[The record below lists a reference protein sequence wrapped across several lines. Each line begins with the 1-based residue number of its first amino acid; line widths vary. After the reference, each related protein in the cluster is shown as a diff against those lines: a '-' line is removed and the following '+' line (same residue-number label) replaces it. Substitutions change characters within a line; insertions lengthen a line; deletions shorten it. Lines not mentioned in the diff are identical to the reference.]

1 MAYTNKSNTNKPSK
15 PNNNNINRPNNRVSQ
30 PWSPRPEKST
40 NRHTSNRTSNK
51 VSRNKVTS
59 VASGQTLNLFY
70 PQSIIN
76 WTMKQLNSNK
86 TTKVTNVTSNLN
98 NQKYSALD
106 SLLTTYADPNSPF
119 NNLTMTAN
127 GAIAY
132 KTSGSKLVDI
142 NFAIGELRSA
152 DEKTVI
158 QKFRDAFEENPEFA
172 LKWLFWLRDV
182 REGSGERKAFRTILV
197 DLSKNGLSKFV
208 DNMVPY
214 LGFYGRYDDMWELL
228 DTPSKSAVLRF
239 TAKQLKEDL
248 ANRKAGK
255 SISLISKWI
264 PSGNASSKVSA
275 KYNKQIRTY
284 LKWSPSQMQHTLAIL
299 RKYIDVVERKMSSDN
314 WQAIDYEK
322 VPSKASK
329 LYTKAFMKHDKDR
342 YTTYLEGL
350 KTGKAKVNASVL
362 NPCEIVHKV
371 YMSISWYGKDLD
383 TLTLMEAMWKNLPD
397 RVQGEGDTICVLDT
411 SGSMRSTV
419 DYGTMSMTCKQVAES
434 LAIYFAERC
443 SGVFKDK
450 IITFSHSPR
459 YMDLTGCTSLESK
472 LNYIQKYS
480 EISDTNIEA
489 TFDLLLN
496 TAIKGHLSQ
505 DELPKRILILSDG
518 GFNSIAE
525 QTPDQTLFQTINQK
539 WNNAGYEMPTLVFWN
554 ILGESRWGYGS
565 KAMPVSYNEDF
576 PCLLVSGY
584 NTASLNMVL
593 KGQESPLEGILSVIN
608 TERYEPIKEAFLKN
622 CEGLKDEIRVTGNL
636 LN

>member
-1 MAYTNKSNTNKPSK
+1 MAYTNKPSK
-15 PNNNNINRPNNRVSQ
+15 PKNNLQNQ
-30 PWSPRPEKST
+30 PWSPRPENPTT
-40 NRHTSNRTSNK
+40 NRKTSNHTSNK

-59 VASGQTLNLFY
+59 VTSGQTLNLFY

-76 WTMKQLNSNK
+76 WAMKQMNSNK
-86 TTKVTNVTSNLN
+86 TAKVTNVTSNLN
-98 NQKYSALD
+98 SQNYSILD
-106 SLLTTYADPNSPF
+106 RLLTTYTDPNSPF

-127 GAIAY
+127 GANAY

-152 DEKTVI
+152 SEENIIK
-158 QKFRDAFEENPEFA
+158 KFRDAFEENPEFA

-182 REGSGERKAFRTILV
+182 REGSGERKAFRVILK

-275 KYNKQIRTY
+275 KYNKQIRDY
-284 LKWSPSQMQHTLAIL
+284 LKWTPSQMQHTLTIL

-314 WQAIDYEK
+314 WQSIDYEK
-322 VPSKASK
+322 VPSKAAK

-342 YTTYLEGL
+342 YTAYLEGL

-362 NPCEIVHKV
+362 NPCEIVQKI
-371 YMSISWYGKDLD
+371 YESISWYGRNED
-383 TLTLMEAMWKNLPD
+383 TITLMEAMWKNLPD

-411 SGSMRSTV
+411 SGSMCSTV
-419 DYGTMSMTCKQVAES
+419 DSKTRMTCKEVAES

-443 SGVFKDK
+443 SGVFQNK

-459 YMDLTGCTSLESK
+459 YMDLTRCDSLESK
-472 LNYIQKYS
+472 LKYIQKYG
-480 EISDTNIEA
+480 EVSDTNIES

-496 TAIKGHLSQ
+496 TAIEGHLTQ
-505 DELPKRILILSDG
+505 DQIPKRVLILSDM
-518 GFNSIAE
+518 GFNSSSCTQAPN
-525 QTPDQTLFQTINQK
+525 TTLFQTINQK
-539 WNNAGYEMPTLVFWN
+539 WNKAGYEMPTLIFWN

-565 KAMPVSYNEDF
+565 KAIPVSYNEDF

-593 KGQESPLEGILSVIN
+593 KSQESPLEGILSVIN
-608 TERYEPIKEAFLKN
+608 TERYEPIKEAFLKS
-622 CEGLKDEIRVTGNL
+622 CEGLKDEIRVAGNL
-636 LN
+636 LS

>member
-1 MAYTNKSNTNKPSK
+1 MAYTNKPSK
-15 PNNNNINRPNNRVSQ
+15 PSNKSNNNNTNRPNNKASQ
-30 PWSPRPEKST
+30 PWSPRPEKSVS
-40 NRHTSNRTSNK
+40 RKSSNSTSNK
-51 VSRNKVTS
+51 VSRNRVTN
-59 VASGQTLNLFY
+59 VTSGQTLNQFY

-76 WTMKQLNSNK
+76 WTMKQLNSG
-86 TTKVTNVTSNLN
+86 KVTNVTPNLN
-98 NQKYSALD
+98 SQKYSALD
-106 SLLTTYADPNSPF
+106 SLLTTYNNPNSPF

-127 GAIAY
+127 RANAY

-152 DEKTVI
+152 SEENIIK
-158 QKFRDAFEENPEFA
+158 KFRDAFDENPEFA

-182 REGSGERKAFRTILV
+182 REGSGERKAFRVILK

-228 DTPSKSAVLRF
+228 DTPSKNAVLRF

-275 KYNKQIRTY
+275 KYNKQIRDY
-284 LKWSPSQMQHTLAIL
+284 LKWTPSQMQHTLTIL

-342 YTTYLEGL
+342 YTAYLEGL

-362 NPCEIVHKV
+362 NPCEIVDKL
-371 YMSISWYGKDLD
+371 YESISWYRHDEN
-383 TLTLMEAMWKNLPD
+383 TTTLMEAMWKNLPD

-411 SGSMRSTV
+411 SGSMGSRV
-419 DYGTMSMTCKQVAES
+419 DYKSNSMSCKEVAES

-443 SGVFKDK
+443 SGVFQNK

-459 YMDLTGCTSLESK
+459 YMDLTGCDSLESK
-472 LNYIQKYS
+472 LKYIQKYS

-496 TAIKGHLSQ
+496 TAIQGRLTQ
-505 DELPKRILILSDG
+505 DELPKRVLILSDM
-518 GFNSIAE
+518 GFNDASE
-525 QTPDQTLFQTINQK
+525 YTPDETLFQTINKK
-539 WNNAGYEMPTLVFWN
+539 WNKAGYEMPTLIFWN

-565 KAMPVSYNEDF
+565 KAIPVSYNEDF
-576 PCLLVSGY
+576 PCILVSGY
-584 NTASLNMVL
+584 NTASLNMAL

-608 TERYEPIKEAFLKN
+608 AERYEPIKEAFLKS
-622 CEGLKDEIRVTGNL
+622 CEGLKDEIRVAGNL
-636 LN
+636 LS

>member
-1 MAYTNKSNTNKPSK
+1 MAYTNKPNTNKPSK
-15 PNNNNINRPNNRVSQ
+15 PNNNNVNRPNNRVSQ
-30 PWSPRPEKST
+30 PWSPRPEKTT
-40 NRHTSNRTSNK
+40 NRHTSNK
-51 VSRNKVTS
+51 VSR
-59 VASGQTLNLFY
+59 GQRIQAIQPKTLNLFY

-76 WTMKQLNSNK
+76 WTMKQLNSG
-86 TTKVTNVTSNLN
+86 KVTNVTSNLN
-98 NQKYSALD
+98 TQKYSALD
-106 SLLTTYADPNSPF
+106 SLLTTYNNPNSPF

-182 REGSGERKAFRTILV
+182 REGSGERRAFRTILV

-228 DTPSKSAVLRF
+228 DTPSKNAVLRF

-255 SISLISKWI
+255 PISLLAKWC
-264 PSGNASSKVSA
+264 PSWATSSKVSMQRARIIA
-275 KYNKQIRTY
+275 KY
-284 LKWSPSQMQHTLAIL
+284 LKWNGSQYAHSMTVL
-299 RKYIDVVERKMSSDN
+299 RKHIDICERLMSSNN

-322 VPSKASK
+322 VPSKAAK
-329 LYTKAFMKHDKDR
+329 LYSRAFMKHDGER
-342 YTTYLEGL
+342 YTAYLEGL

-362 NPCEIVHKV
+362 NPCEIVHKL
-371 YMSISWYGKDLD
+371 YECTSWYRNDQN
-383 TLTLMEAMWKNLPD
+383 TATLMEVMWKNLPD

-411 SGSMRSTV
+411 SGSMGSRV
-419 DYGTMSMTCKQVAES
+419 DYNSSSTMTCKEVAES

-443 SGVFKDK
+443 SGVFQNK

-459 YMDLTGCTSLESK
+459 YMDLTRCDSLESK
-472 LNYIQKYS
+472 LKYIQKYS
-480 EISDTNIEA
+480 EISDTCIES

-496 TAIKGHLSQ
+496 TAIKGHLTQ
-505 DELPKRILILSDG
+505 DELPKRVLILSDQ
-518 GFNSIAE
+518 GFNSASE
-525 QTPDQTLFQTINQK
+525 QTPNATLFQTINQK
-539 WNNAGYEMPTLVFWN
+539 WNKAGYEMPTLVFWN

-565 KAMPVSYNEDF
+565 KAIPVSYNEDF

-593 KGQESPLEGILSVIN
+593 KGQDNPLEGILSVIN
-608 TERYEPIKEAFLKN
+608 TERYEPIKEAFLKS
-622 CEGLKDEIRVTGNL
+622 CEGLKDEIQVAGNL
-636 LN
+636 FS

>member
-1 MAYTNKSNTNKPSK
+1 MAYTNKPSK
-15 PNNNNINRPNNRVSQ
+15 PNNNNVNRPNNRVSN

-40 NRHTSNRTSNK
+40 NRHTSNK
-51 VSRNKVTS
+51 VSR
-59 VASGQTLNLFY
+59 GQRIQATQPKTLNLFY

-76 WTMKQLNSNK
+76 WAMKQLNSNK
-86 TTKVTNVTSNLN
+86 TTKVTNVTYNLN
-98 NQKYSALD
+98 NQKYSILD
-106 SLLTTYADPNSPF
+106 SLLTTYTDPNSPF

-228 DTPSKSAVLRF
+228 YTPSKNAVLRF

-255 SISLISKWI
+255 PISLLAKWC
-264 PSGNASSKVSA
+264 PSWATSSKISMQRARIIA
-275 KYNKQIRTY
+275 KY
-284 LKWSPSQMQHTLAIL
+284 LKWNGSQYAHSMTVL
-299 RKYIDVVERKMSSDN
+299 RKYINICERFMSSNN

-322 VPSKASK
+322 VPSKAAK
-329 LYTKAFMKHDKDR
+329 LYTKAFMKHDKNR
-342 YTTYLEGL
+342 YTAYLEGL

-362 NPCEIVHKV
+362 NPCEIVHKL
-371 YMSISWYGKDLD
+371 YESTSWYRNDRD
-383 TLTLMEAMWKNLPD
+383 TVTLMEAMWKNLPN

-411 SGSMRSTV
+411 SGSMWSTV
-419 DYGTMSMTCKQVAES
+419 DSKTNMRCREVAES

-443 SGVFKDK
+443 SGVFQDK

-459 YMDLTGCTSLESK
+459 YMDLTGCDSLESK
-472 LNYIQKYS
+472 LKYIQKYS
-480 EISDTNIEA
+480 EIADTNIEA

-496 TAIKGHLSQ
+496 TAVRGKLTQ
-505 DELPKRILILSDG
+505 DELPKRVLILSDM
-518 GFNSIAE
+518 GFNDASE
-525 QTPDQTLFQTINQK
+525 YTPNETLFQAINKK
-539 WNNAGYEMPTLVFWN
+539 WNKAGYEMPTLVFWN

-565 KAMPVSYNEDF
+565 KAIPVSYKEDF

-593 KGQESPLEGILSVIN
+593 KGQENPLEGILSVIN
-608 TERYEPIKEAFLKN
+608 SERYEPIKEAFLKS
-622 CEGLKDEIRVTGNL
+622 CEGLKDEIRIAGNL
-636 LN
+636 LS

>member
-1 MAYTNKSNTNKPSK
+1 MAYTNKPSK
-15 PNNNNINRPNNRVSQ
+15 PNNNNSNRPKNSLQNQ

-40 NRHTSNRTSNK
+40 SRKPSNSTSNK
-51 VSRNKVTS
+51 VSRGQRTKVTQP
-59 VASGQTLNLFY
+59 QTLNLFY

-76 WTMKQLNSNK
+76 WTMKQLNSG
-86 TTKVTNVTSNLN
+86 KVTNVTSNLN
-98 NQKYSALD
+98 SQKYSALD
-106 SLLTTYADPNSPF
+106 SLLTTYNNPNSPF

-127 GAIAY
+127 GAKAY

-152 DEKTVI
+152 SEENIIK
-158 QKFRDAFEENPEFA
+158 KFRDAFEENPEFA

-182 REGSGERKAFRTILV
+182 REGSGERKAFRVILK

-228 DTPSKSAVLRF
+228 DTPSKHAVLRF

-255 SISLISKWI
+255 SVSLISKWI

-284 LKWSPSQMQHTLAIL
+284 LKWTGSQMQHTLAIL

-342 YTTYLEGL
+342 YTAYLEGL

-371 YMSISWYGKDLD
+371 YESISWYGKNED

-411 SGSMRSTV
+411 SGSMCSTV
-419 DYGTMSMTCKQVAES
+419 DSKTRMTCKEVAES

-443 SGVFKDK
+443 SGVFQNK

-459 YMDLTGCTSLESK
+459 YMDLTGCDSLESK

-480 EISDTNIEA
+480 EVADTNIEA

-496 TAIKGHLSQ
+496 TAIEGHLSQ
-505 DELPKRILILSDG
+505 DQIPKRVLILSDM
-518 GFNSIAE
+518 GFNSSSCT
-525 QTPDQTLFQTINQK
+525 QTPNATLFQTINQK
-539 WNNAGYEMPTLVFWN
+539 WNKAGYEMPTLIFWN

-565 KAMPVSYNEDF
+565 KAIPVSYNEDF

-593 KGQESPLEGILSVIN
+593 KSQESPLEGILSVIN
-608 TERYEPIKEAFLKN
+608 TERYEPIKEAFLKS
-622 CEGLKDEIRVTGNL
+622 CEGLKDEIRVAGNL
-636 LN
+636 FS

>member
-1 MAYTNKSNTNKPSK
+1 MAYTNKPNKPSK
-15 PNNNNINRPNNRVSQ
+15 PKNSLQNQ
-30 PWSPRPEKST
+30 PWSPRPEKSIS
-40 NRHTSNRTSNK
+40 RKPSNHTSNK
-51 VSRNKVTS
+51 VSRGQRTKVTQP
-59 VASGQTLNLFY
+59 QTLNLFY

-76 WTMKQLNSNK
+76 WTMKQINRVNGTYGYNPK
-86 TTKVTNVTSNLN
+86 TMDS
-98 NQKYSALD
+98 KYSALD
-106 SLLTTYADPNSPF
+106 NLLTTYTDPNSPF

-127 GAIAY
+127 GANAY

-152 DEKTVI
+152 SEENIIK
-158 QKFRDAFEENPEFA
+158 KFRDAFDENPEFA

-182 REGSGERKAFRTILV
+182 REGSGERKAFRVILK

-228 DTPSKSAVLRF
+228 DTPSKKAVLRF

-255 SISLISKWI
+255 SVSLISKWI

-275 KYNKQIRTY
+275 KYNKQIRDY
-284 LKWSPSQMQHTLAIL
+284 LKWTPSQMQHTMTIL

-329 LYTKAFMKHDKDR
+329 LYTKAFMKHDKER
-342 YTTYLEGL
+342 YTSYLEGL

-362 NPCEIVHKV
+362 NPCEIVHKL
-371 YMSISWYGKDLD
+371 YESISWLRHDPNL
-383 TLTLMEAMWKNLPD
+383 TTLMEAMWKNLPD

-411 SGSMRSTV
+411 SGSMSSRV
-419 DYGTMSMTCKQVAES
+419 DYNSSSTMTCDEVAKS

-443 SGVFKDK
+443 SGVFQDK

-459 YMDLTGCTSLESK
+459 YMDLTGCDSLESK
-472 LNYIQKYS
+472 LKYIQKYG

-496 TAIKGHLSQ
+496 TAIQGRLTQ
-505 DELPKRILILSDG
+505 DELPKRVLILSDM
-518 GFNSIAE
+518 GFNDASE
-525 QTPDQTLFQTINQK
+525 YTPDETLFQTINKK
-539 WNNAGYEMPTLVFWN
+539 WNKAGYEMPTLVFWN

-565 KAMPVSYNEDF
+565 KAIPVSYKEDF
-576 PCLLVSGY
+576 PCILVSGY
-584 NTASLNMVL
+584 NTASLNMAL

-608 TERYEPIKEAFLKN
+608 TERYEPIKEAFLKS
-622 CEGLKDEIRVTGNL
+622 CEGLKDEIRVAGNL
-636 LN
+636 LS

>member
-1 MAYTNKSNTNKPSK
+1 MAYTNKPNNKPSK
-15 PNNNNINRPNNRVSQ
+15 PKNNFQNQ

-40 NRHTSNRTSNK
+40 NRHTSNK
-51 VSRNKVTS
+51 VSRNRVTS
-59 VASGQTLNLFY
+59 VTSGQTLNLFY

-76 WTMKQLNSNK
+76 WTMKQLNSG
-86 TTKVTNVTSNLN
+86 KVTNVTSNLN

-106 SLLTTYADPNSPF
+106 SLLTTYNNPNSPF

-152 DEKTVI
+152 SEENIIK
-158 QKFRDAFEENPEFA
+158 KFRDAFEENPEFA

-182 REGSGERKAFRTILV
+182 REGSGERKAFRVILK

-214 LGFYGRYDDMWELL
+214 LGFYGRYDDMWGLL
-228 DTPSKSAVLRF
+228 DTPSKNAVLKF

-264 PSGNASSKVSA
+264 PSGNASSKISA
-275 KYNKQIRTY
+275 KYNKQIRDY
-284 LKWSPSQMQHTLAIL
+284 LKWTPSQMQHTLTIL
-299 RKYIDVVERKMSSDN
+299 RKYIDVVERKQSSNN
-314 WQAIDYEK
+314 WQAINYET
-322 VPSKASK
+322 VPSKAMK
-329 LYTKAFMKHDKDR
+329 LYSRAFMKHDKDR
-342 YTTYLEGL
+342 YTAYLEGL

-362 NPCEIVHKV
+362 NPCEIVHKL
-371 YMSISWYGKDLD
+371 YESISWYRHDPN
-383 TLTLMEAMWKNLPD
+383 TTALMEAMWKNLPD

-411 SGSMRSTV
+411 SGSMSSRV
-419 DYGTMSMTCKQVAES
+419 DSNTRMSCKEVAES

-443 SGVFKDK
+443 SGVFQNK
-450 IITFSHSPR
+450 IITFSHSPK
-459 YMDLTGCTSLESK
+459 YMDLTGYDSLESK
-472 LNYIQKYS
+472 LKYIQKYS
-480 EISDTNIEA
+480 EVSDTNIEA

-496 TAIKGHLSQ
+496 TAIKGRLTQ

-518 GFNSIAE
+518 GFNQMAE
-525 QTPDQTLFQTINQK
+525 QTPDETLFQTINQK
-539 WNNAGYEMPTLVFWN
+539 WNKAGYEMPTLVFWN
-554 ILGESRWGYGS
+554 IQGEARWGYGS
-565 KAMPVSYNEDF
+565 KAIPVSYNEDF

-608 TERYEPIKEAFLKN
+608 TERYEPIKEAFLKS
-622 CEGLKDEIRVTGNL
+622 CEGLKDEIRVAGNL
-636 LN
+636 LS

>member
-1 MAYTNKSNTNKPSK
+1 MAYTNKPSK
-15 PNNNNINRPNNRVSQ
+15 PNNKPNNNTNRPNNRANQ

-40 NRHTSNRTSNK
+40 SNK
-51 VSRNKVTS
+51 VSRGQRTKVTQP
-59 VASGQTLNLFY
+59 QTLNLFY
-70 PQSIIN
+70 SQSIIN
-76 WTMKQLNSNK
+76 WTMKQLNSG
-86 TTKVTNVTSNLN
+86 KVTNVTSNLN
-98 NQKYSALD
+98 SQKYSALD
-106 SLLTTYADPNSPF
+106 SLLTTYIDPNSPF

-127 GAIAY
+127 GANAY

-152 DEKTVI
+152 SEENIIK
-158 QKFRDAFEENPEFA
+158 KFRDAFDENPEFA

-182 REGSGERKAFRTILV
+182 REGSGERKAFRVILK

-228 DTPSKSAVLRF
+228 DTPSKHAVLRF

-275 KYNKQIRTY
+275 KYNKQIRDY
-284 LKWSPSQMQHTLAIL
+284 LKWTPSQMQHTMTIL

-329 LYTKAFMKHDKDR
+329 LYTKAFMKHDKER
-342 YTTYLEGL
+342 YTSYLEGL

-362 NPCEIVHKV
+362 NPCEIVHKL
-371 YMSISWYGKDLD
+371 YESISWYRHDPN
-383 TLTLMEAMWKNLPD
+383 TTTLMEAMWKNLPD

-411 SGSMRSTV
+411 SGSMSFAV
-419 DYGTMSMTCKQVAES
+419 DYKSKMSCKEVAES

-443 SGVFKDK
+443 SGVFQDK

-459 YMDLTGCTSLESK
+459 YMDLTGLDSLESK
-472 LNYIQKYS
+472 LKYIQKYS
-480 EISDTNIEA
+480 EIADTNLES

-496 TAIKGHLSQ
+496 TAIKGRLTQ
-505 DELPKRILILSDG
+505 DELPKRVLILSDQ
-518 GFNSIAE
+518 GFNQASLY
-525 QTPDQTLFQTINQK
+525 TPNKTLFQTINKK
-539 WNNAGYEMPTLVFWN
+539 WNKAGYEMPTLIFWN

-565 KAMPVSYNEDF
+565 KAIPVSYNEDF
-576 PCLLVSGY
+576 PCILVSGY
-584 NTASLNMVL
+584 NTASLNMAL

-608 TERYEPIKEAFLKN
+608 TERYEPIKEAFLKS
-622 CEGLKDEIRVTGNL
+622 CERLKGEIRVAGNL
-636 LN
+636 LS

>member
-1 MAYTNKSNTNKPSK
+1 MAYTNKPSK
-15 PNNNNINRPNNRVSQ
+15 PKNNLQNQ

-40 NRHTSNRTSNK
+40 NRHTSNK
-51 VSRNKVTS
+51 VSR
-59 VASGQTLNLFY
+59 GQRIQAIQPKTLNLFY

-98 NQKYSALD
+98 NQKYSALN
-106 SLLTTYADPNSPF
+106 SLLTTYTDPNSPF

-127 GAIAY
+127 GANAY

-152 DEKTVI
+152 DDSEVI
-158 QKFRDAFEENPEFA
+158 KKFRDAFEENPEFA

-182 REGSGERKAFRTILV
+182 REGSGERKAFRVILK

-255 SISLISKWI
+255 SVSLISKWI

-284 LKWSPSQMQHTLAIL
+284 LKWTGSQMQHSLAVL
-299 RKYIDVVERKMSSDN
+299 RKYIDLVERKMSSDN
-314 WQAIDYEK
+314 WQSIDYEK
-322 VPSKASK
+322 VPSKAAK
-329 LYTKAFMKHDKDR
+329 LYSKSFMRHDQER
-342 YTTYLEGL
+342 YTAYLEGL

-371 YMSISWYGKDLD
+371 YESTCSWNYDRD
-383 TLTLMEAMWKNLPD
+383 TVALMEAMWKNLPD

-411 SGSMRSTV
+411 SGSMHSTV
-419 DYGTMSMTCKQVAES
+419 DSKTKMGCNEVAES

-443 SGVFKDK
+443 SGVFQNK
-450 IITFSHSPR
+450 IITFSNRPQ
-459 YMDLTGCTSLESK
+459 YMDLTECDSLEK
-472 LNYIQKYS
+472 KINYILKHS
-480 EISDTNIEA
+480 EVASTNIES

-496 TAIKGHLSQ
+496 TAIEGHLTQ
-505 DELPKRILILSDG
+505 DQIPKRVLILSDM
-518 GFNSIAE
+518 GFNSSSCT
-525 QTPDQTLFQTINQK
+525 QTPNQTLFQTINQK
-539 WNNAGYEMPTLVFWN
+539 WNKAGYEMPTLIFWN
-554 ILGESRWGYGS
+554 ILGTGRYGYGS
-565 KAMPVSYNEDF
+565 KAIPVSYNEDF

-608 TERYEPIKEAFLKN
+608 TERYEPIKEAFLKS
-622 CEGLKDEIRVTGNL
+622 CEGLKDEIRVAGNL
-636 LN
+636 LS

>member
-1 MAYTNKSNTNKPSK
+1 MAYTNKPSK
-15 PNNNNINRPNNRVSQ
+15 PNNNNISRSNNLQNQ
-30 PWSPRPEKST
+30 PWSPRPEKSAL
-40 NRHTSNRTSNK
+40 NRSTSNK
-51 VSRNKVTS
+51 VSRGQRTKVTQP
-59 VASGQTLNLFY
+59 QTLNLFY

-76 WTMKQLNSNK
+76 WTMKQLNSG
-86 TTKVTNVTSNLN
+86 KVTNVTSNLN
-98 NQKYSALD
+98 SQKYSALD
-106 SLLTTYADPNSPF
+106 SLLTTYNNPNSPF

-127 GAIAY
+127 GANAY

-152 DEKTVI
+152 SEENIIK
-158 QKFRDAFEENPEFA
+158 KFRDAFEENPEFA

-182 REGSGERKAFRTILV
+182 REGSGERKAFRVILK

-255 SISLISKWI
+255 SVSLISKWI

-275 KYNKQIRTY
+275 KYNKQIRDY
-284 LKWSPSQMQHTLAIL
+284 LKWTPSQMQHTLAIL

-314 WQAIDYEK
+314 WQSIDYEK

-329 LYTKAFMKHDKDR
+329 LYTKAFMKHDKER
-342 YTTYLEGL
+342 YTSYLEGL

-371 YMSISWYGKDLD
+371 YGSISWYGKNED

-411 SGSMRSTV
+411 SGSMCSTV
-419 DYGTMSMTCKQVAES
+419 DSKTRMTCKEVAES

-443 SGVFKDK
+443 SGVFQNK

-459 YMDLTGCTSLESK
+459 YMDLTGCDSLESK
-472 LNYIQKYS
+472 LKYIQKYS
-480 EISDTNIEA
+480 EISDTNIES

-496 TAIKGHLSQ
+496 TAIKGHLTQ
-505 DELPKRILILSDG
+505 DELPKRVLILSDM
-518 GFNSIAE
+518 GFNSGSCTR
-525 QTPDQTLFQTINQK
+525 TPNETLFQTINQK
-539 WNNAGYEMPTLVFWN
+539 WNKAGYEMPTLIFWN
-554 ILGESRWGYGS
+554 IQGELRWGYGS
-565 KAMPVSYNEDF
+565 KAIPVSYNEDF

-593 KGQESPLEGILSVIN
+593 KSQESPLEGILSVIN
-608 TERYEPIKEAFLKN
+608 TERYEPIKEAFLKS
-622 CEGLKDEIRVTGNL
+622 CEGLKDEIRVAGNL
-636 LN
+636 LS

>member
-1 MAYTNKSNTNKPSK
+1 MAYTNKPSK
-15 PNNNNINRPNNRVSQ
+15 PSNKPNNINRPNNRASQ
-30 PWSPRPEKST
+30 PWSPRPEKSVS
-40 NRHTSNRTSNK
+40 RKSSNSTSNK
-51 VSRNKVTS
+51 VSRGQRTKVTQP
-59 VASGQTLNLFY
+59 QTLNLFY

-76 WTMKQLNSNK
+76 WTMKQLNSSK
-86 TTKVTNVTSNLN
+86 TTKVTNVTPNLN
-98 NQKYSALD
+98 SQKYSALD
-106 SLLTTYADPNSPF
+106 SLLTTCTDPNSPF

-127 GAIAY
+127 GANAY

-182 REGSGERKAFRTILV
+182 RSGSGERKAFRTILV

-228 DTPSKSAVLRF
+228 DTPSKNAVLRF

-264 PSGNASSKVSA
+264 PSGNASSKISA
-275 KYNKQIRTY
+275 KYNKQIRDY
-284 LKWSPSQMQHTLAIL
+284 LKWTPSQMQHTLAIL

-342 YTTYLEGL
+342 YTAYLEGL

-362 NPCEIVHKV
+362 NPCEIVHKL
-371 YMSISWYGKDLD
+371 YECISWYRNDQN
-383 TLTLMEAMWKNLPD
+383 TATLMEAMWENLPD

-411 SGSMRSTV
+411 SGSMGSTV
-419 DYGTMSMTCKQVAES
+419 DYKTKMTCEEVAES

-443 SGVFKDK
+443 SGVFQDK

-459 YMDLTGCTSLESK
+459 YMDLTGCDSLESK
-472 LNYIQKYS
+472 LKHIQRYS

-496 TAIKGHLSQ
+496 TAIQGRLTQ
-505 DELPKRILILSDG
+505 DELPKRVLILSDM
-518 GFNSIAE
+518 GFNDASE
-525 QTPDQTLFQTINQK
+525 YTPNETLFQAINKK
-539 WNNAGYEMPTLVFWN
+539 WNKAGYEMPTLIFWN

-565 KAMPVSYNEDF
+565 KAIPVSYKEDF
-576 PCLLVSGY
+576 PCILVSGY
-584 NTASLNMVL
+584 NTASLNMAL

-608 TERYEPIKEAFLKN
+608 TERYEPIKEAFLKS
-622 CEGLKDEIRVTGNL
+622 CEGLKDEIRVAGNL
-636 LN
+636 LS

>member
-1 MAYTNKSNTNKPSK
+1 MAYTNKPSK
-15 PNNNNINRPNNRVSQ
+15 PNNNNVNRPNNRVSQ

-40 NRHTSNRTSNK
+40 NRHTSNK

-59 VASGQTLNLFY
+59 VTSGQTLNLFY

-76 WTMKQLNSNK
+76 WTMKQLNSGKVTK

-106 SLLTTYADPNSPF
+106 SLLTTYTDPNSPF

-127 GAIAY
+127 GANAY

-152 DEKTVI
+152 DEKTII

-182 REGSGERKAFRTILV
+182 RQGSGERSAFRTILV

-214 LGFYGRYDDMWELL
+214 LGFYGRYDDMWGLL
-228 DTPSKSAVLRF
+228 DTPSKNAVLRF

-255 SISLISKWI
+255 PISLISKWI
-264 PSGNASSKVSA
+264 PSGNASSKISA

-284 LKWSPSQMQHTLAIL
+284 LKWTGSQMQHTLTIL

-314 WQAIDYEK
+314 WQSIDYEK
-322 VPSKASK
+322 VPSKAAK
-329 LYTKAFMKHDKDR
+329 LYTKAFMKHDPER
-342 YTTYLEGL
+342 YTSYLEGL

-362 NPCEIVHKV
+362 NPCEIVHKL
-371 YMSISWYGKDLD
+371 YESISWYHYDQN
-383 TLTLMEAMWKNLPD
+383 TIALMEAMWKNLPD

-411 SGSMRSTV
+411 SGSMSSTV
-419 DYGTMSMTCKQVAES
+419 DSKTRMTCKVVAES

-443 SGVFKDK
+443 SGVFQNK
-450 IITFSHSPR
+450 IITFSHSPK
-459 YMDLTGCTSLESK
+459 YMDLTRCDSLESK
-472 LNYIQKYS
+472 LKYIQKYS
-480 EISDTNIEA
+480 EIADTNIEA

-496 TAIKGHLSQ
+496 TAIEGHLTQ
-505 DELPKRILILSDG
+505 DELPKRVLIFSDQ
-518 GFNSIAE
+518 GFNSACE
-525 QTPDQTLFQTINQK
+525 QTPDQTLFQTINHK

-554 ILGESRWGYGS
+554 IQGEFRWGYGS

-608 TERYEPIKEAFLKN
+608 TERYEPIKEAFLKS
-622 CEGLKDEIRVTGNL
+622 CERLKDKIRVAGNL
-636 LN
+636 FS

>member
-1 MAYTNKSNTNKPSK
+1 MAYTNKPSK
-15 PNNNNINRPNNRVSQ
+15 PNNNNVNRSNNLQNQ

-40 NRHTSNRTSNK
+40 SNRSTSNK
-51 VSRNKVTS
+51 VSRGQRTKVT
-59 VASGQTLNLFY
+59 QPKTLNLFY

-86 TTKVTNVTSNLN
+86 TTKVTNVTFNLN
-98 NQKYSALD
+98 SQKYSALD
-106 SLLTTYADPNSPF
+106 SLLTTYNNPNSPF

-127 GAIAY
+127 GAKAY

-152 DEKTVI
+152 SEENIIK
-158 QKFRDAFEENPEFA
+158 KFRDAFEENPEFA

-182 REGSGERKAFRTILV
+182 REGSGERKAFRVILK

-228 DTPSKSAVLRF
+228 DTPSKNAVLRF

-255 SISLISKWI
+255 SVSLISKWI

-275 KYNKQIRTY
+275 KYNKQIRDY
-284 LKWSPSQMQHTLAIL
+284 LKWTPSQMQHTLAIL

-314 WQAIDYEK
+314 WQSIDYEK

-342 YTTYLEGL
+342 YTAYLEGL

-362 NPCEIVHKV
+362 NPCEIVHKL
-371 YMSISWYGKDLD
+371 YESISWYGRDEN

-411 SGSMRSTV
+411 SGSMCSTV
-419 DYGTMSMTCKQVAES
+419 DSKTRMTCKEVAES

-443 SGVFKDK
+443 SGVFQNK

-459 YMDLTGCTSLESK
+459 YMDLTGCDSLESK
-472 LNYIQKYS
+472 LKYIQKYS
-480 EISDTNIEA
+480 EISDTNIES

-496 TAIKGHLSQ
+496 TAIKGHLTQ
-505 DELPKRILILSDG
+505 DELPKRVLILSDM
-518 GFNSIAE
+518 GFNSGSCTR
-525 QTPDQTLFQTINQK
+525 TPNETLFQTINQK
-539 WNNAGYEMPTLVFWN
+539 WNKAGYEMPTLIFWN
-554 ILGESRWGYGS
+554 IQGELRWGYGS
-565 KAMPVSYNEDF
+565 KAIPVSYNEDF

-593 KGQESPLEGILSVIN
+593 KSQESPLEGILSVIN
-608 TERYEPIKEAFLKN
+608 TERYEPIKEAFLKS
-622 CEGLKDEIRVTGNL
+622 CEGLKDEIRVAGNL
-636 LN
+636 LS

>member
-1 MAYTNKSNTNKPSK
+1 MAYTNKPSK
-15 PNNNNINRPNNRVSQ
+15 PNNNNVNRLNNRVSQ

-40 NRHTSNRTSNK
+40 NRKTSNHTSNK
-51 VSRNKVTS
+51 VSR
-59 VASGQTLNLFY
+59 GQRIQATQPKTLNLFY

-76 WTMKQLNSNK
+76 WTMKQLNSG
-86 TTKVTNVTSNLN
+86 KVTNVTSNLN
-98 NQKYSALD
+98 SQKYSALD
-106 SLLTTYADPNSPF
+106 SLLTTHNNPNSPF

-152 DEKTVI
+152 DETEVI
-158 QKFRDAFEENPEFA
+158 KKFRDAFEENPEFA

-182 REGSGERKAFRTILV
+182 REGSGERRAVRIILK

-228 DTPSKSAVLRF
+228 DTPSKNAVLRF

-255 SISLISKWI
+255 PISLLAKWS
-264 PSGNASSKVSA
+264 PSWATSSKVSMQRARVIA
-275 KYNKQIRTY
+275 KY
-284 LKWSPSQMQHTLAIL
+284 LKWNGSQYAHSMTVL
-299 RKYIDVVERKMSSDN
+299 RKYIDICERLMSSNN
-314 WQAIDYEK
+314 WQSIDYEK
-322 VPSKASK
+322 VPSKAAK
-329 LYTKAFMKHDKDR
+329 IYNKAFMKHDPER
-342 YTTYLEGL
+342 YTAYLEGL

-362 NPCEIVHKV
+362 NPCEIVHKL
-371 YMSISWYGKDLD
+371 YESISWYRHDVN
-383 TLTLMEAMWKNLPD
+383 TTTLMEAMWKNLPD

-411 SGSMRSTV
+411 SGSMGSRV
-419 DYGTMSMTCKQVAES
+419 DYKSNSMTCEEVAES

-443 SGVFKDK
+443 SGVFQNK

-459 YMDLTGCTSLESK
+459 YMDLTGCDSLESK
-472 LNYIQKYS
+472 LKYIQKYS
-480 EISDTNIEA
+480 EISDTCIES

-496 TAIKGHLSQ
+496 TAIEGHLTQ
-505 DELPKRILILSDG
+505 DELPKRVLILSDM
-518 GFNSIAE
+518 GFNSACE
-525 QTPDQTLFQTINQK
+525 QTPDETLFQTINKK
-539 WNNAGYEMPTLVFWN
+539 WNKAGYEMPTLVFWN

-565 KAMPVSYNEDF
+565 KAMPVSYKEDF
-576 PCLLVSGY
+576 PCVLVSGY
-584 NTASLNMVL
+584 NTANLNMAL

-608 TERYEPIKEAFLKN
+608 TERYEPIKEAFLKS
-622 CEGLKDEIRVTGNL
+622 CEGLKDEIRVAGNL
-636 LN
+636 LS

>member
-1 MAYTNKSNTNKPSK
+1 MAYTNKPSK
-15 PNNNNINRPNNRVSQ
+15 PKNSLQNQ
-30 PWSPRPEKST
+30 PWSPRPEKSAS
-40 NRHTSNRTSNK
+40 NRHTSNK
-51 VSRNKVTS
+51 VSRGQRTKVTQP
-59 VASGQTLNLFY
+59 QTLNLFY

-76 WTMKQLNSNK
+76 WTMKQINRVNGTYGYNPK
-86 TTKVTNVTSNLN
+86 TMDS
-98 NQKYSALD
+98 KYSALD
-106 SLLTTYADPNSPF
+106 NLLTTYTDPNSPF

-127 GAIAY
+127 GAKAY

-152 DEKTVI
+152 SEENIIK
-158 QKFRDAFEENPEFA
+158 KFRDAFDENPEFA

-182 REGSGERKAFRTILV
+182 REGSGERKAFRVILK

-275 KYNKQIRTY
+275 KYNKQIRDY
-284 LKWSPSQMQHTLAIL
+284 LKWTPSQMQHTLAIL

-342 YTTYLEGL
+342 YTAYLEGL

-362 NPCEIVHKV
+362 NPCEIVHKL
-371 YMSISWYGKDLD
+371 YESISWSRRDPNL
-383 TLTLMEAMWKNLPD
+383 TTLMEAMWKNLPD

-411 SGSMRSTV
+411 SGSMGSRV
-419 DYGTMSMTCKQVAES
+419 DYSSSSTMTCDEVAKS

-443 SGVFKDK
+443 SGVFQNK

-459 YMDLTGCTSLESK
+459 YMDLTGCDSLESK
-472 LNYIQKYS
+472 LKYIQRYG

-496 TAIKGHLSQ
+496 TAIQGKLTQ
-505 DELPKRILILSDG
+505 DELPKRVLILSDM
-518 GFNSIAE
+518 GFNDASE
-525 QTPDQTLFQTINQK
+525 YTPDETLFQTINRK
-539 WNNAGYEMPTLVFWN
+539 WNKAGYEMPTLIFWN

-565 KAMPVSYNEDF
+565 KAIPVSYKEDF
-576 PCLLVSGY
+576 PCILVSGY
-584 NTASLNMVL
+584 NTASLNMTL

-608 TERYEPIKEAFLKN
+608 TERYEPIKEAFLKS
-622 CEGLKDEIRVTGNL
+622 CEGLKDEIRVAGNL
-636 LN
+636 LS

>member
-1 MAYTNKSNTNKPSK
+1 MAYTNKPSK
-15 PNNNNINRPNNRVSQ
+15 PKNNLQNNLQNQ

-40 NRHTSNRTSNK
+40 NRHTSNK
-51 VSRNKVTS
+51 VSRNKVTN
-59 VASGQTLNLFY
+59 VTSGQTLNLFY

-76 WTMKQLNSNK
+76 WTMKQLNSG
-86 TTKVTNVTSNLN
+86 KVTNVTSNLN
-98 NQKYSALD
+98 SQKYSALD
-106 SLLTTYADPNSPF
+106 SLLTTYNNPNSPF

-127 GAIAY
+127 GANAY

-152 DEKTVI
+152 DDSEVI
-158 QKFRDAFEENPEFA
+158 KKFRDAFEENPEFA

-182 REGSGERKAFRTILV
+182 REGSGERKAFRVILK

-208 DNMVPY
+208 DNMIPY

-255 SISLISKWI
+255 SVSLISKWI

-275 KYNKQIRTY
+275 KYNKQIRDY
-284 LKWSPSQMQHTLAIL
+284 LKWTPSQMQHTLAIL

-329 LYTKAFMKHDKDR
+329 LYTKAFMKHDKER
-342 YTTYLEGL
+342 YTSYLEGL

-362 NPCEIVHKV
+362 NPCEIVHKL
-371 YMSISWYGKDLD
+371 YESISWCHYDQN
-383 TLTLMEAMWKNLPD
+383 TVTLMEAMWKNLPD

-411 SGSMRSTV
+411 SGSMSSTV
-419 DYGTMSMTCKQVAES
+419 DSKTRMTCKEVAES

-443 SGVFKDK
+443 SGVFQNK

-459 YMDLTGCTSLESK
+459 YMDLTGCDSLESK
-472 LNYIQKYS
+472 LKYIQRYS

-496 TAIKGHLSQ
+496 TAIQGRLTQ
-505 DELPKRILILSDG
+505 DELPKRVLILSDM
-518 GFNSIAE
+518 GFNDASE
-525 QTPDQTLFQTINQK
+525 YTPNETLFQTINQK
-539 WNNAGYEMPTLVFWN
+539 WNKAGYEMPTLIFWN
-554 ILGESRWGYGS
+554 IQGEFRWGYGS
-565 KAMPVSYNEDF
+565 KAMPVSYKEDF
-576 PCLLVSGY
+576 PCILVSGY
-584 NTASLNMVL
+584 NTASLNMAL

-608 TERYEPIKEAFLKN
+608 TERYEPIKEAFLKS
-622 CEGLKDEIRVTGNL
+622 CEGLKDEIRVAGNL
-636 LN
+636 LS

>member
-1 MAYTNKSNTNKPSK
+1 MAYTNKPSK
-15 PNNNNINRPNNRVSQ
+15 PKNSLQNQ
-30 PWSPRPEKST
+30 PWSPRPEKPTT
-40 NRHTSNRTSNK
+40 NRKTSNRTSNK

-59 VASGQTLNLFY
+59 VTSGQTLNLFY

-76 WTMKQLNSNK
+76 WAMKQSNSNK
-86 TTKVTNVTSNLN
+86 ATKVTNVTYNLN
-98 NQKYSALD
+98 NQKYSILD
-106 SLLTTYADPNSPF
+106 RLLTTYTDPNSPF

-152 DEKTVI
+152 DDSEVVK
-158 QKFRDAFEENPEFA
+158 KFRDAFEENPEFA

-182 REGSGERKAFRTILV
+182 RQGSGERSAFRTILV

-228 DTPSKSAVLRF
+228 DTPSKNAVLRF

-255 SISLISKWI
+255 SISLLAKWS
-264 PSGNASSKVSA
+264 PSWATSSKVSKQRARIIA
-275 KYNKQIRTY
+275 KY
-284 LKWSPSQMQHTLAIL
+284 LKWNGSQYAHSMTVL
-299 RKYIDVVERKMSSDN
+299 RKYIDIVEKKMSSNN

-322 VPSKASK
+322 VPSKAAK
-329 LYTKAFMKHDKDR
+329 LYSKSFMRHDQER
-342 YTTYLEGL
+342 YTAYLEGL

-371 YMSISWYGKDLD
+371 YESISRYGRDKD

-411 SGSMRSTV
+411 SGSMRSSV
-419 DYGTMSMTCKQVAES
+419 DSKSSMKCNEVAES

-443 SGVFKDK
+443 SEVFQNK
-450 IITFSHSPR
+450 IITFSHSPK
-459 YMDLTGCTSLESK
+459 YMNLTSCDSLESK
-472 LNYIQKYS
+472 LKYIQKYS
-480 EISDTNIEA
+480 EIADTNIEA

-496 TAIKGHLSQ
+496 TAIKGHLTQ
-505 DELPKRILILSDG
+505 NELPKRVLILSDM
-518 GFNSIAE
+518 GFNSACE
-525 QTPDQTLFQTINQK
+525 QTPNKTLFQTINQK
-539 WNNAGYEMPTLVFWN
+539 WNNAGYEMPTLIFWN
-554 ILGESRWGYGS
+554 ILGSGRWGYGS
-565 KAMPVSYNEDF
+565 KAIPVSYNEDF

-608 TERYEPIKEAFLKN
+608 TERYEPIKEAFLKS
-622 CEGLKDEIRVTGNL
+622 CEGLKDEIRVAGNL
-636 LN
+636 LS

>member
-1 MAYTNKSNTNKPSK
+1 MAYTNKPNNNANRPSK
-15 PNNNNINRPNNRVSQ
+15 PNNSLQNQ
-30 PWSPRPEKST
+30 PWSPRPEKSIT
-40 NRHTSNRTSNK
+40 RHTSNK
-51 VSRNKVTS
+51 VSR
-59 VASGQTLNLFY
+59 GQRIQTTQPKTLNLFY

-76 WTMKQLNSNK
+76 WTMKQLNSG
-86 TTKVTNVTSNLN
+86 KVTNVTSNLN
-98 NQKYSALD
+98 TQKYSALD
-106 SLLTTYADPNSPF
+106 SLLTTYTDPNSPF

-127 GAIAY
+127 GANAY

-152 DEKTVI
+152 DDSEVI

-228 DTPSKSAVLRF
+228 DTPSKNAVLRF

-264 PSGNASSKVSA
+264 PSGNASSKISA

-284 LKWSPSQMQHTLAIL
+284 LKWTGSQMQHTLAIL

-314 WQAIDYEK
+314 WQSIDYEK
-322 VPSKASK
+322 VPSKAAK
-329 LYTKAFMKHDKDR
+329 LYAKSFMKHDKDR
-342 YTTYLEGL
+342 YTAYLEGL

-362 NPCEIVHKV
+362 NPCEIVQKV
-371 YMSISWYGKDLD
+371 YESTFWYGRNED
-383 TLTLMEAMWKNLPD
+383 TITLMEAMWKNLPD

-411 SGSMRSTV
+411 SGSMCSTV
-419 DYGTMSMTCKQVAES
+419 DFKTRMTCKEVAES

-443 SGVFKDK
+443 SGVFQNK

-459 YMDLTGCTSLESK
+459 YMDLTGCDSLESK
-472 LNYIQKYS
+472 LKYIQKYS
-480 EISDTNIEA
+480 EISDTNIES

-496 TAIKGHLSQ
+496 TAIKRHLTQ
-505 DELPKRILILSDG
+505 DELPKRILILSDM
-518 GFNSIAE
+518 GFNSACE
-525 QTPDQTLFQTINQK
+525 QTPNKALFQTINQK
-539 WNNAGYEMPTLVFWN
+539 WNKAGYEMPTLIFWN
-554 ILGESRWGYGS
+554 IMGELRWGYGS
-565 KAMPVSYNEDF
+565 KAIPVSYNEDF

-608 TERYEPIKEAFLKN
+608 TERYEPIKEAFLKS
-622 CEGLKDEIRVTGNL
+622 CEGLKDEIRVAGNL
-636 LN
+636 LS

>member
-1 MAYTNKSNTNKPSK
+1 MAYTNKPSK
-15 PNNNNINRPNNRVSQ
+15 PNNNNTNRPNNRVSQ
-30 PWSPRPEKST
+30 PWSPKPEKST
-40 NRHTSNRTSNK
+40 NRHTSNK
-51 VSRNKVTS
+51 VSR
-59 VASGQTLNLFY
+59 GQRIQATQPKTLNLFY

-76 WTMKQLNSNK
+76 WTMKQLNSG
-86 TTKVTNVTSNLN
+86 KVTNVTSNLN
-98 NQKYSALD
+98 SQKYSALD
-106 SLLTTYADPNSPF
+106 SLLTTYTDPNSPF

-127 GAIAY
+127 GANAY

-152 DEKTVI
+152 DDSEVI

-275 KYNKQIRTY
+275 KYNKQIRDY
-284 LKWSPSQMQHTLAIL
+284 LKWTPSQMQHTLAIL

-322 VPSKASK
+322 VPSKAAK
-329 LYTKAFMKHDKDR
+329 LYSKSFMRHDQER
-342 YTTYLEGL
+342 YTAYLEGL

-362 NPCEIVHKV
+362 NPCEIVHKL
-371 YMSISWYGKDLD
+371 YECISWYRNDQN
-383 TLTLMEAMWKNLPD
+383 TATLMEAMWKNLPD

-419 DYGTMSMTCKQVAES
+419 DSKNNMRCNEVAES

-443 SGVFKDK
+443 SGIFQNK
-450 IITFSHSPR
+450 IITFSHSPK
-459 YMDLTGCTSLESK
+459 YMDLTGCDSLESK
-472 LNYIQKYS
+472 LNYIRKYS
-480 EISDTNIEA
+480 EVSDTNIES

-496 TAIKGHLSQ
+496 TAIEGHLTQ
-505 DELPKRILILSDG
+505 DQIPKRVLILSDMS
-518 GFNSIAE
+518 FNSSSCTR
-525 QTPDQTLFQTINQK
+525 TPNETLFQTINQK
-539 WNNAGYEMPTLVFWN
+539 WNKAGYEMPTLIFWN

-565 KAMPVSYNEDF
+565 KAIPVSYNEDF

-608 TERYEPIKEAFLKN
+608 TERYEPIKEAFLKS
-622 CEGLKDEIRVTGNL
+622 CEGLKDEIRVAGNL
-636 LN
+636 LS

>member
-1 MAYTNKSNTNKPSK
+1 MAYTNKPNNKPSK
-15 PNNNNINRPNNRVSQ
+15 PKNNLQNQ

-40 NRHTSNRTSNK
+40 SNRKTSNSTSNK
-51 VSRNKVTS
+51 VSRNRVTN
-59 VASGQTLNLFY
+59 VTSGQTLNLFY

-76 WTMKQLNSNK
+76 WTMKQLNSGK
-86 TTKVTNVTSNLN
+86 VTKVTNVTSNLN
-98 NQKYSALD
+98 SQKYSALD
-106 SLLTTYADPNSPF
+106 NLLTTYNNPNSPF

-127 GAIAY
+127 GANAY

-152 DEKTVI
+152 SEENIIK
-158 QKFRDAFEENPEFA
+158 KFRDTFEENPEFA

-182 REGSGERKAFRTILV
+182 REGSGERRAVRIILK
-197 DLSKNGLSKFV
+197 DLSKNGLSKFI

-275 KYNKQIRTY
+275 KYNKQIRDY
-284 LKWSPSQMQHTLAIL
+284 LKWTPFQMQHTLAIL

-329 LYTKAFMKHDKDR
+329 LYSKSFMRHDKDR
-342 YTTYLEGL
+342 YTAYLEGL

-362 NPCEIVHKV
+362 NPCEIVHKL
-371 YMSISWYGKDLD
+371 YESISWYRRDPN
-383 TLTLMEAMWKNLPD
+383 TTTLMEAMWKNLPD

-411 SGSMRSTV
+411 SESMSSRV
-419 DYGTMSMTCKQVAES
+419 DYNSSSTMSCKEVAES

-443 SGVFKDK
+443 SGVFQNK

-459 YMDLTGCTSLESK
+459 YMDLTGCDSLESK
-472 LNYIQKYS
+472 LKYIQKYS
-480 EISDTNIEA
+480 EVSDTCIES

-496 TAIKGHLSQ
+496 TAIKGHLTQ
-505 DELPKRILILSDG
+505 DELPKRILIFSDQ
-518 GFNSIAE
+518 GFNSACE
-525 QTPDQTLFQTINQK
+525 KTPNKTLFQTINKK
-539 WNNAGYEMPTLVFWN
+539 WNKAGYEMPTLIFWN

-565 KAMPVSYNEDF
+565 KAIPVSYKEDF
-576 PCLLVSGY
+576 PCILISGY
-584 NTASLNMVL
+584 NTASLNMAL

-608 TERYEPIKEAFLKN
+608 TERYEPIKEAFLKS
-622 CEGLKDEIRVTGNL
+622 CEGLKDEIRVAGNL
-636 LN
+636 LS

>member
-1 MAYTNKSNTNKPSK
+1 MAYTNKPSK
-15 PNNNNINRPNNRVSQ
+15 PNNNTNRPSKPKNNLQNQ

-40 NRHTSNRTSNK
+40 NRKTSNHTSNK
-51 VSRNKVTS
+51 VSR
-59 VASGQTLNLFY
+59 GQRIQATQPKTLNLFY

-76 WTMKQLNSNK
+76 WTMKQLNSD
-86 TTKVTNVTSNLN
+86 KVTNVTFNFN

-106 SLLTTYADPNSPF
+106 SLLTTYTDPNSPF

-152 DEKTVI
+152 DDSEVI
-158 QKFRDAFEENPEFA
+158 KKFRDAFEENPEFA

-228 DTPSKSAVLRF
+228 DTSSKNAVLRF

-255 SISLISKWI
+255 SVSLISKWI
-264 PSGNASSKVSA
+264 PSGNASSKISA
-275 KYNKQIRTY
+275 KYNKQIRDY
-284 LKWSPSQMQHTLAIL
+284 LKWTPSQMQHTLAIL

-342 YTTYLEGL
+342 YTAYLEGL
-350 KTGKAKVNASVL
+350 KTGKAKINASVL

-371 YMSISWYGKDLD
+371 YESTSWYSRDEN

-411 SGSMRSTV
+411 SGSMCSRV
-419 DYGTMSMTCKQVAES
+419 DSESRMTCKEVAES

-443 SGVFKDK
+443 SGVFQNK

-459 YMDLTGCTSLESK
+459 YMDLTGCDSLESK
-472 LNYIQKYS
+472 LKYIQKYA
-480 EISDTNIEA
+480 EISDTNIEKV
-489 TFDLLLN
+489 FDLLLN
-496 TAIKGHLSQ
+496 TAIKGHLTQ
-505 DELPKRILILSDG
+505 DELPKRILILSDQ
-518 GFNSIAE
+518 GFNSASE

-539 WNNAGYEMPTLVFWN
+539 WNKAGYEMPTLIFWN
-554 ILGESRWGYGS
+554 IQGESRWGYGS
-565 KAMPVSYNEDF
+565 KAIPVSYNEDF

-608 TERYEPIKEAFLKN
+608 TERYEPVKEAFLKS
-622 CEGLKDEIRVTGNL
+622 CEGLKDEIQVAGNL
-636 LN
+636 LS

>member
-1 MAYTNKSNTNKPSK
+1 MAYTNKPSK
-15 PNNNNINRPNNRVSQ
+15 PNNNNFNRPNNRVSQ

-40 NRHTSNRTSNK
+40 NRHTSNK

-59 VASGQTLNLFY
+59 VTSGQTLNLFY

-76 WTMKQLNSNK
+76 WTMKQLNSDK

-106 SLLTTYADPNSPF
+106 SLLTTYTDLNSPF

-127 GAIAY
+127 GANAY

-152 DEKTVI
+152 DDSEVI
-158 QKFRDAFEENPEFA
+158 KKFRDAFEENPEFA

-182 REGSGERKAFRTILV
+182 REGSGERRAFRTILV

-228 DTPSKSAVLRF
+228 NTPSKSAVLRF

-255 SISLISKWI
+255 PISLLAKWC
-264 PSGNASSKVSA
+264 PSWATSSKVSMQRARIIA
-275 KYNKQIRTY
+275 KY
-284 LKWSPSQMQHTLAIL
+284 LKWNGSQYAHSMTVL
-299 RKYIDVVERKMSSDN
+299 RKYIDICERLMSSNN
-314 WQAIDYEK
+314 WQSIDYEK
-322 VPSKASK
+322 VPSKAAK
-329 LYTKAFMKHDKDR
+329 IYNRAFMKHDQER
-342 YTTYLEGL
+342 YTAYLEGL

-362 NPCEIVHKV
+362 NPCEIVHKLCESV
-371 YMSISWYGKDLD
+371 SWYRNDRN
-383 TLTLMEAMWKNLPD
+383 TVTLMEAMWKNLPD

-411 SGSMRSTV
+411 SGSMCSTV
-419 DYGTMSMTCKQVAES
+419 DSKTRMTCKEVAES

-443 SGVFKDK
+443 SGVFQNK

-459 YMDLTGCTSLESK
+459 YMDLTKCDSLESK
-472 LNYIQKYS
+472 LKYIQKYS
-480 EISDTNIEA
+480 EISDTNIES

-496 TAIKGHLSQ
+496 TTIKGHLTQ
-505 DELPKRILILSDG
+505 GELPKRILILSDMG
-518 GFNSIAE
+518 LNSASE
-525 QTPDQTLFQTINQK
+525 QTPNKTLFQTINQK
-539 WNNAGYEMPTLVFWN
+539 WNKAGYEMPTLIFWN

-565 KAMPVSYNEDF
+565 RAIPVSYNEDF

-593 KGQESPLEGILSVIN
+593 KGQDNPLEGILSVIN
-608 TERYEPIKEAFLKN
+608 TERYEPIKEAFLKS
-622 CEGLKDEIRVTGNL
+622 CEGLKDEIRVAGNL
-636 LN
+636 LS

>member
-1 MAYTNKSNTNKPSK
+1 MAYTNKPSK
-15 PNNNNINRPNNRVSQ
+15 PNNNNFNRPNNRVSQ

-40 NRHTSNRTSNK
+40 NRHTSNK

-59 VASGQTLNLFY
+59 VTSGQTLNLFY

-86 TTKVTNVTSNLN
+86 TTKVTNATSNLN
-98 NQKYSALD
+98 SQKYSALD
-106 SLLTTYADPNSPF
+106 SLLTTYTDPNSPF
-119 NNLTMTAN
+119 NNITMTAN
-127 GAIAY
+127 GAKAY

-152 DEKTVI
+152 SEENIIK
-158 QKFRDAFEENPEFA
+158 KFRDAFEENPEFA

-182 REGSGERKAFRTILV
+182 REGSGERKAFRVILK

-228 DTPSKSAVLRF
+228 DTPSKNAVLRF

-255 SISLISKWI
+255 SVSLISKWI

-275 KYNKQIRTY
+275 KYNKQIRDY
-284 LKWSPSQMQHTLAIL
+284 LKWTPSQMQHTLAIL

-342 YTTYLEGL
+342 YTAYLEGL
-350 KTGKAKVNASVL
+350 KTGKANVNASVL

-371 YMSISWYGKDLD
+371 YESISWYGKNED

-411 SGSMRSTV
+411 SGSMSSTV
-419 DYGTMSMTCKQVAES
+419 DSKTRMTCKKVAES

-443 SGVFKDK
+443 SGVFQNK

-459 YMDLTGCTSLESK
+459 YMDLTGCDSLENK
-472 LNYIQKYS
+472 LKYIQKYA
-480 EISDTNIEA
+480 EVSDTNIEA

-496 TAIKGHLSQ
+496 TAIQGRLTQ
-505 DELPKRILILSDG
+505 DELPKRVLILSDM
-518 GFNSIAE
+518 GFNDASEYAPNE
-525 QTPDQTLFQTINQK
+525 TLFQTINQK
-539 WNNAGYEMPTLVFWN
+539 WNKAGYEMPTLIFWN

-565 KAMPVSYNEDF
+565 RAIPVSYNEDF

-608 TERYEPIKEAFLKN
+608 TERYEPIKEAFLKS
-622 CEGLKDEIRVTGNL
+622 CEGLKDEIRVAGNL
-636 LN
+636 LS

>member
-1 MAYTNKSNTNKPSK
+1 MAYTNKPSK
-15 PNNNNINRPNNRVSQ
+15 PKNNLQDQ
-30 PWSPRPEKST
+30 PWSPKPEKSVS
-40 NRHTSNRTSNK
+40 RKTSNRTSNK
-51 VSRNKVTS
+51 VSRNKVTN
-59 VASGQTLNLFY
+59 VTSGQTLNLFY

-86 TTKVTNVTSNLN
+86 TTKVTNATSSLN
-98 NQKYSALD
+98 SQKYSALD
-106 SLLTTYADPNSPF
+106 SLLTTYTDPNSPF

-127 GAIAY
+127 GAKAY

-152 DEKTVI
+152 SEENIIK
-158 QKFRDAFEENPEFA
+158 KFRDAFEENPEFA

-182 REGSGERKAFRTILV
+182 REGSGERKAFRVILK

-228 DTPSKSAVLRF
+228 DTPSKNAVLRF

-255 SISLISKWI
+255 PVSLLAKWI
-264 PSGNASSKVSA
+264 PSWATSSKVSMQRARIIA
-275 KYNKQIRTY
+275 KY
-284 LKWSPSQMQHTLAIL
+284 LKWNGSQYAHSMTVL
-299 RKYIDVVERKMSSDN
+299 RKHIDICERLMSSNN
-314 WQAIDYEK
+314 WQSIDYEK
-322 VPSKASK
+322 VPSKAAK
-329 LYTKAFMKHDKDR
+329 LYAKSFMKHDKDR
-342 YTTYLEGL
+342 YTAYLEGL

-371 YMSISWYGKDLD
+371 YESTSWYDRNED

-411 SGSMRSTV
+411 SGSMCSTV
-419 DYGTMSMTCKQVAES
+419 DSKTRMTCKEVAES

-443 SGVFKDK
+443 SGVFQNK
-450 IITFSHSPR
+450 IITFSHSPK
-459 YMDLTGCTSLESK
+459 YMDLTRCDSLESK
-472 LNYIQKYS
+472 LKYIQRYS

-496 TAIKGHLSQ
+496 TAIKGHLTQ
-505 DELPKRILILSDG
+505 DELPKRILILSDMG
-518 GFNSIAE
+518 LNSASE
-525 QTPDQTLFQTINQK
+525 QTPNKTLFQTINQK
-539 WNNAGYEMPTLVFWN
+539 WNKAGYEMPTLIFWN
-554 ILGESRWGYGS
+554 IQGEFRYGYGS
-565 KAMPVSYNEDF
+565 KAIPVSYNEDF

-608 TERYEPIKEAFLKN
+608 TERYEPIKEAFLKS
-622 CEGLKDEIRVTGNL
+622 CEGLKDEIRVAGNL
-636 LN
+636 LS